1 MFQLEEDGLVYTT
14 TYDSQLVGSLT
25 LASDGL
31 AVTGLWLEGQK
42 YFRATIGGPCKPDDG
57 LAIFRQARAWL
68 DRYFAGERPQAS
80 ELPLAPSG
88 TEYRQRVWRVLLGI
102 PYGQTRTYGEVA
114 RLLESATGTGT
125 SARAVGAAVGRNPI
139 SIIIPCHR
147 VIGADGSLTG
157 YAGGI
162 DKKALLLAH
171 EETLG

>member
-14 TYDSQLVGSLT
+14 TYDSQLVGPMT
-25 LASDGL
+25 LASDGSAL
-31 AVTGLWLEGQK
+31 TGLWLDGQK
-42 YFRATIGGPCKPDDG
+42 YFCATLKGESKPDDG

-102 PYGQTRTYGEVA
+102 PYGQTRAYGEVA
-114 RLLESATGTGT
+114 RLLESVTGTRT
-125 SARAVGAAVGRNPI
+125 SARAVGTAVGRNPI

-147 VIGADGSLTG
+147 VVGSDGSLTG
-157 YAGGI
+157 YAGGV

-171 EETLG
+171 EEILG